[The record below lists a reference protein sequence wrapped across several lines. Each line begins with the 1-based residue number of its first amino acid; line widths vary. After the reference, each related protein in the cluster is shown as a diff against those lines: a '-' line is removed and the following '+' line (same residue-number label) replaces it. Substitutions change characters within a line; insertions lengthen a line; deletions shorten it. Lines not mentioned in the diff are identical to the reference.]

1 VTVVNGGGT
10 VAVPS
15 TQVFSPP
22 QEIILR
28 SSTPT
33 TQRFTPPATR
43 IVRQTVVVRPSSPT
57 VVSAPQTFTPPR
69 TSNLP
74 FTGSNVALGLIAG
87 IALLCGGGF
96 LLVRRRD
103 ELGEALEH
111 QAAAL
116 DRLLDR

>member
-1 VTVVNGGGT
+1 VTVVGGGGT

-15 TQVFSPP
+15 TQTFTPP

-33 TQRFTPPATR
+33 TQVFTPPATR
-43 IVRQTVVVRPSSPT
+43 TVTRTVVVHTGTPT
-57 VVSAPQTFTPPR
+57 VVSQQTFTPPR

-87 IALLCGGGF
+87 IALVCGGGF